1 MRQISGSDKKA
12 KKVPDSLRAYAESV
26 SKFKAAQ
33 KREQQSL
40 SEDQSGR
47 YEPNHLAGSGRV
59 PYQGY
64 NFHNSVRRSG
74 SGLYGDNNTTIPD
87 SGDELNE
94 IQQNS
99 LGNSFDT
106 DTESSDTE
114 EENYYDYDYDY
125 EDDYEDEA
133 AGNSGDDDE
142 EEKSDEEPEYYYY
155 YYYEYPDEGI
165 DISHEMDGGEKEPI
179 YEPLPTP
186 LWQKGKHINST
197 KEAESGEKSENINQ

>member
-74 SGLYGDNNTTIPD
+74 SGLYGDNSTTIPD

-99 LGNSFDT
+99 LGNSFDA

-165 DISHEMDGGEKEPI
+165 DISHEMDGG
-179 YEPLPTP
+179 
-186 LWQKGKHINST
+186 
-197 KEAESGEKSENINQ
+197 GERADI

>member
-1 MRQISGSDKKA
+1 M
-12 KKVPDSLRAYAESV
+12 
-26 SKFKAAQ
+26 
-33 KREQQSL
+33 
-40 SEDQSGR
+40 
-47 YEPNHLAGSGRV
+47 
-59 PYQGY
+59 
-64 NFHNSVRRSG
+64 
-74 SGLYGDNNTTIPD
+74 
-87 SGDELNE
+87 NE

-133 AGNSGDDDE
+133 AGDSGDDDE